1 MYPMSSMIGRIA
13 SVNARG
19 QAMQL
24 DLFDVNRGKQAD
36 SNGPCAGREQDSS
49 LRASIPLT
57 F

>member
-13 SVNARG
+13 SENARG

-24 DLFDVNRGKQAD
+24 DLFDVNRGKQ
-36 SNGPCAGREQDSS
+36 DSS